1 VSTPKTG
8 RPTIFRNKKHKF
20 PGFQLTD
27 VGKRAYERKKTELE
41 SMVRTKATVG
51 DVIEY
56 LTLSPAQI
64 RKLVM
69 QNESEK

>member
-1 VSTPKTG
+1 MSTPKTG
-8 RPTIFRNKKHKF
+8 RPTIFRDKRHKL

-41 SMVRTKATVG
+41 AIVRTKASVG
-51 DVIEY
+51 DVVEY

-64 RKLVM
+64 RQLVIR
-69 QNESEK
+69 SEP